1 MLPTSQLSIATCWPN
16 HPSMSAFVFYY
27 TLFQRSILSATP
39 TDSTPYKYKDT
50 QAVLVTRAVQL
61 KEAHLP
67 GCGDI
72 YLDIHGCSF
81 SVSAHFLHWFY
92 FSFIL
97 IIAFQMAVL
106 HWLIALRFSSC
117 LKNQRHC
124 VSIYLSL
131 QQPLKRNAFFFQFFV
146 SFIKFG
152 PIYEFV
158 QWWVRTRA
166 ITGISN
172 TFWGWI
178 TSPIN
183 AQAFSEWNCCSAA
196 VFGVNTWSAFLP
208 NLRTLLV
215 K

>member
-39 TDSTPYKYKDT
+39 TDSTPYKYNNKDT
-50 QAVLVTRAVQL
+50 QAVLVTWAVQL

-131 QQPLKRNAFFFQFFV
+131 QQPLKRNAFFFFNFL
-146 SFIKFG
+146 F
-152 PIYEFV
+152 PLLNLV
-158 QWWVRTRA
+158 QYM
-166 ITGISN
+166 N
-172 TFWGWI
+172 L
-178 TSPIN
+178 
-183 AQAFSEWNCCSAA
+183 CSD
-196 VFGVNTWSAFLP
+196 G
-208 NLRTLLV
+208 
-215 K
+215 